1 MFNALTGAN
10 QYVGNWPGVTVEKKE
25 GKLKSKKTK
34 EEVIVTDL
42 PGIYSMSPYTLEE
55 VVSRDYVLKENP
67 DVIID
72 LVDATNIERNLYLTT
87 QLIETGVPVVIALNM
102 ADLLAKRGIK
112 IDVKR
117 LSMLLDCP
125 IIETSALKGEG
136 LDKLIDEA
144 VKVAK
149 KSEIDLPKDIFSAEL
164 EGAVAEVKSVLPSS
178 VSEEKKRWYA
188 VKFLENDSKVV
199 ESMKLSG
206 AAAQTVEAQR
216 KALEK
221 KHDDDMESIVTDE
234 RYKFI
239 QKIVSTT
246 VQKGKE
252 KLTTSDKIDRIVT
265 NRFLGIPIFMLVMWI
280 VYYVSVTTVG
290 TFVTDWTN
298 DVFVVAIQD
307 AATSA
312 LSAIGAGDMVM
323 GLVVDGII
331 GGLGAVLGFVPQM
344 AILFL
349 FLSILEDCGYMV
361 RIAFV
366 MDRVFRHFGLSGKSF
381 IPLLISSGCGIP
393 GIMASKTIEQD
404 NDRRLTIMTATFIP
418 CGAKLP
424 VIALMGGVISGEV
437 AGYQESSFI
446 APLMYFIGIVAVL
459 VAAIILKKTKPF
471 SGKPAPFVMEL
482 PQYHIP
488 QAKTILLHVWERLK
502 GFIIKAGTIL
512 FLACVVMWFLGGF
525 GFVDGSFGMVEDSA
539 DSLMAMIGGVIAPLF
554 APLGFGEWQPVAASI
569 SGFTAKEA
577 IVSTMGVLANVSGD
591 TEDAVNVAAGVASW
605 FPSSIAAFT
614 FLMFN
619 LLDSP
624 CLAAIATMAQQM
636 QSRKWFWFAILFQNI
651 FAYIVCLCVYQIG
664 SFVTGGAFGV
674 GTAVGFLFLIAILF
688 MLFRPD
694 PYKNQKF
701 IKTFCK
707 RIRFIRTFKAEA
719 GCRSLCPASSVK
731 ERQGEGYDRKYCDS
745 GTDRS
750 ILYLS
755 DLQRL

>member
-1 MFNALTGAN
+1 MGIKIALAGNPNCGKTTMFNALTGAN

-25 GKLKSKKTK
+25 GKLKGKRKNDDI
-34 EEVIVTDL
+34 IVTDL
-42 PGIYSMSPYTLEE
+42 PGIYSLSPYTLEE
-55 VVSRDYVLKENP
+55 VVSRDYILNDNP

-102 ADLLAKRGIK
+102 TDLLEKRGIK
-112 IDVKR
+112 IDTKR

-125 IIETSALKGEG
+125 IVETSALKQTG
-136 LDKLIDEA
+136 LDTLIETA
-144 VKVAK
+144 IKVANK
-149 KSEIDLPKDIFSAEL
+149 KEVDLPREIFSKEMEA
-164 EGAVAEVKSVLPSS
+164 AVADVKGVLPDTI
-178 VSEEKKRWYA
+178 SEDKKRWYA

-199 ESMKLSG
+199 ESMNLS
-206 AAAQTVEAQR
+206 AAAKAAVDKDR
-216 KALEK
+216 KELET

-239 QKIVSTT
+239 QKIVETT
-246 VQKGKE
+246 VKKGKD

-265 NRFLGIPIFMLVMWI
+265 NRILGIPIFIAVMFV
-280 VYYVSVTTVG
+280 VYYISVTTIG
-290 TFVTDWTN
+290 TIVTDWTN
-298 DVFVVAIQD
+298 DTFVVAVQD
-307 AATSA
+307 LASKGLEAAGVS
-312 LSAIGAGDMVM
+312 SVIE

-331 GGLGAVLGFVPQM
+331 GGIGAVLGFVPQM

-424 VIALMGGVISGEV
+424 VIALMGGVMTSYATGSYT
-437 AGYQESSFI
+437 AGGFM
-446 APLMYFIGIVAVL
+446 APIMYFVGIVAVL

-488 QAKTILLHVWERLK
+488 QAKTVLLHVWERLK

-539 DSLMAMIGGVIAPLF
+539 DSLMAMIGGVIAPFF

-577 IVSTMGVLANVSGD
+577 IVSSMGVLANVSGD

-694 PYKNQKF
+694 PYKNQKVYS
-701 IKTFCK
+701 K
-707 RIRFIRTFKAEA
+707 R
-719 GCRSLCPASSVK
+719 SVNA
-731 ERQGEGYDRKYCDS
+731 
-745 GTDRS
+745 
-750 ILYLS
+750 
-755 DLQRL
+755 

>member
-1 MFNALTGAN
+1 MGIKIALAGNPNCGKTTMFNALTGAN

-25 GKLKSKKTK
+25 GKLKGKRKNDDI
-34 EEVIVTDL
+34 IVTDL
-42 PGIYSMSPYTLEE
+42 PGIYSLSPYTLEE
-55 VVSRDYVLKENP
+55 VVSRDYILNDDP

-102 ADLLAKRGIK
+102 TDLLEKRGIK
-112 IDVKR
+112 IDTNR

-125 IIETSALKGEG
+125 IVETSALKQTG
-136 LDKLIDEA
+136 LDTLIETA
-144 VKVAK
+144 IKVANK
-149 KSEIDLPKDIFSAEL
+149 KEVDLPREIFSKEMEA
-164 EGAVAEVKSVLPSS
+164 AVADVKGVLPDTI
-178 VSEEKKRWYA
+178 SEDKKRWYA

-199 ESMKLSG
+199 ESLKLP
-206 AAAQTVEAQR
+206 AAAKAAVDKDR
-216 KALEK
+216 KELET

-239 QKIVSTT
+239 QKIVETT
-246 VQKGKE
+246 VKKGKD

-265 NRFLGIPIFMLVMWI
+265 NRILGIPIFIAVMFV
-280 VYYVSVTTVG
+280 VYYISVTTIG
-290 TFVTDWTN
+290 TIVTDWTN
-298 DVFVVAIQD
+298 DTFVVAIQD
-307 AATSA
+307 IASKGLEAAGVS
-312 LSAIGAGDMVM
+312 SVIE

-331 GGLGAVLGFVPQM
+331 GGIGAVLGFVPQM

-424 VIALMGGVISGEV
+424 VIALMGGVMTSYATGSYT
-437 AGYQESSFI
+437 AGGFM
-446 APLMYFIGIVAVL
+446 APIMYFVGIVAVL

-488 QAKTILLHVWERLK
+488 QAKTVLLHVWERLK

-525 GFVDGSFGMVEDSA
+525 GFTNGGFGLVDDSA
-539 DSLMAMIGGVIAPLF
+539 DSLLAAIGGFIAPIF
-554 APLGFGEWQPVAASI
+554 APLGFGEWQPVAASL

-577 IVSTMGVLANVSGD
+577 IVSTMGVLANVAESQSED
-591 TEDAVNVAAGVASW
+591 TVTVAQAIQAW
-605 FPSSIAAFT
+605 FPSAVAAFS
-614 FLMFN
+614 FLLFN

-636 QSRKWFWFAILFQNI
+636 QSRKWFWFAILFQNV
-651 FAYIVCLCVYQIG
+651 FAYLVTLCVYQIG
-664 SFVTGGAFGV
+664 TLVTGGGFGV
-674 GTAVGFLFLIAILF
+674 GTAVAFVVVAVMLFL
-688 MLFRPD
+688 LFRPD
-694 PYKNQKF
+694 PYKDQKVYS
-701 IKTFCK
+701 K
-707 RIRFIRTFKAEA
+707 R
-719 GCRSLCPASSVK
+719 SVNA
-731 ERQGEGYDRKYCDS
+731 
-745 GTDRS
+745 
-750 ILYLS
+750 
-755 DLQRL
+755 

>member
-1 MFNALTGAN
+1 MSIKIALAGNPNCGKTTMFNALTGAN

-25 GKLKSKKTK
+25 GRLKGKRKN
-34 EEVIVTDL
+34 EDIIITDL
-42 PGIYSMSPYTLEE
+42 PGIYSLSPYTLEE
-55 VVSRDYVLKENP
+55 VVSRDYILKENP

-102 ADLLAKRGIK
+102 ADLLEKRNIK
-112 IDVKR
+112 IDTKR
-117 LSMLLDCP
+117 LSMLLNCP
-125 IIETSALKGEG
+125 IIETSALKQTG
-136 LDKLIDEA
+136 LDALVDEA
-144 VKVAK
+144 VKVANK
-149 KSEIDLPKDIFSAEL
+149 KEVSLPKDIFSNEL
-164 EGAVAEVKSVLPSS
+164 EKAIGEVETRLPSS
-178 VSEEKKRWYA
+178 ISDDKKRWYA
-188 VKFLENDSKVV
+188 IKLLENDSKVV
-199 ESMKLSG
+199 ESLSITHSDTT
-206 AAAQTVEAQR
+206 AINQLRENIENKQ
-216 KALEK
+216 
-221 KHDDDMESIVTDE
+221 DDDMESIVTDE
-234 RYKFI
+234 RYQFI
-239 QKIVSTT
+239 QKIISTT
-246 VQKGKE
+246 VKKSGN
-252 KLTTSDKIDRIVT
+252 KLTISDKIDKIVT
-265 NRFLGIPIFMLVMWI
+265 NRILGIPIFIAVMFV
-280 VYYVSVTTVG
+280 VYYISVTTIG
-290 TFVTDWTN
+290 TYVTDWTN

-307 AATSA
+307 AVGGF
-312 LSAIGAGDMVM
+312 LSSIGTGDVVQ

-424 VIALMGGVISGEV
+424 VIALMGGVIAGEV
-437 AGYQESSFI
+437 AGYTESSII
-446 APLMYFIGIVAVL
+446 APLMYFMGIVAVL

-488 QAKTILLHVWERLK
+488 SAKTVLLHVWERLK

-525 GFVDGSFGMVEDSA
+525 GFVDGSFGMVEESS
-539 DSLMAMIGGVIAPLF
+539 DSLLALIGGFVAPIF
-554 APLGFGEWQPVAASI
+554 APLGFGNWLAVAASL

-577 IVSTMGVLANVSGD
+577 IVSTMGVLANVTGD
-591 TEDAVNVAAGVASW
+591 VEDAVNVAQGVAAW
-605 FPSSIAAFT
+605 FPTSLAAFS
-614 FLMFN
+614 FLVFN

-636 QSRKWFWFAILFQNI
+636 QSRKWFWFAIIFQNV
-651 FAYIVCLCVYQIG
+651 FAYVVCLCIYQIG
-664 SFVTGGAFGV
+664 TFIIYGTFGLWTAIAFVLLAII
-674 GTAVGFLFLIAILF
+674 LFL
-688 MLFRPD
+688 LFRPD
-694 PYKNQKF
+694 PYKDTKVYS
-701 IKTFCK
+701 
-707 RIRFIRTFKAEA
+707 R
-719 GCRSLCPASSVK
+719 RSVQVNS
-731 ERQGEGYDRKYCDS
+731 
-745 GTDRS
+745 
-750 ILYLS
+750 
-755 DLQRL
+755 